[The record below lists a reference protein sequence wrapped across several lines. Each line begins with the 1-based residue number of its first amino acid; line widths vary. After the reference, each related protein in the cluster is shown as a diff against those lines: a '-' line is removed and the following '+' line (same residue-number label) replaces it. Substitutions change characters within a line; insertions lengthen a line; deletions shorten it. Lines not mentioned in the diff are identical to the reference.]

1 MKKINSILVVLVVIS
16 VIILGILFFQDKTK
30 KLEDRSYKEIEKII
44 VGVDSA
50 NINIYKSLDNN
61 VRVVIYGTK
70 KDNTEIIEGSKELTV
85 HYTSKD
91 TVCFLKCN
99 KSVDIYVPDKFPELR
114 ITTTTGDIYS
124 SDVTVNN
131 MNAFSQDGNIT
142 IDKVQNVDVD
152 TTYGDVSIKEINA
165 NDDSYIK
172 TNTGDINISK
182 IINLNLNIITEFG
195 HKVVPVI
202 RNEQD
207 YTLKIET
214 NVGIIN
220 IDSHEDKS

>member
-44 VGVDSA
+44 VGVDST

-91 TVCFLKCN
+91 TV
-99 KSVDIYVPDKFPELR
+99 
-114 ITTTTGDIYS
+114 
-124 SDVTVNN
+124 
-131 MNAFSQDGNIT
+131 
-142 IDKVQNVDVD
+142 
-152 TTYGDVSIKEINA
+152 
-165 NDDSYIK
+165 
-172 TNTGDINISK
+172 
-182 IINLNLNIITEFG
+182 
-195 HKVVPVI
+195 
-202 RNEQD
+202 
-207 YTLKIET
+207 
-214 NVGIIN
+214 
-220 IDSHEDKS
+220 